1 MYCISSCEVVAML
14 SSCSCSCSSCSCSC
28 SSCSSSS
35 FYSCSSSSSSS
46 SMILPGSC
54 STIYKATEA
63 LEKRVNYQKELSSDV
78 S

>member
-14 SSCSCSCSSCSCSC
+14 SSCSCSCSSCS

-35 FYSCSSSSSSS
+35 CYSCSSSSSSS